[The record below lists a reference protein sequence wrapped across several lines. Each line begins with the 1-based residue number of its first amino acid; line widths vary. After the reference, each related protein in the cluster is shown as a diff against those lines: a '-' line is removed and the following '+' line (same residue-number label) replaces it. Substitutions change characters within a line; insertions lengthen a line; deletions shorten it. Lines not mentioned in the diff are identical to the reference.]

1 MGSRMNAYHRPE
13 ALELLQRRWHVVW
26 RLRRA
31 AHLSAVPE
39 DGRKAR
45 DIVESGD
52 FWPTSNKQ
60 LNIVQHVKHCSR
72 KPAVPPRRGRQ
83 RSFLMRCRRGQPQ
96 HAAASLRC
104 SFLTVSAFGPGFGE
118 GVKEIVL

>member
-31 AHLSAVPE
+31 AHLTAVPE
-39 DGRKAR
+39 DGRKER
-45 DIVESGD
+45 DIVARGD

-60 LNIVQHVKHCSR
+60 LNFVQHVYPCFSFT
-72 KPAVPPRRGRQ
+72 AVPPRRGRQ
-83 RSFLMRCRRGQPQ
+83 RTVRLRRRRGHPPHVAACMRC
-96 HAAASLRC
+96 AY
-104 SFLTVSAFGPGFGE
+104 LTVSAHGPVYAQ
-118 GVKEIVL
+118 GVKENV

>member
-13 ALELLQRRWHVVW
+13 AQEQLQRRWHVVW

-39 DGRKAR
+39 DGRKER
-45 DIVESGD
+45 DNVERGD

-60 LNIVQHVKHCSR
+60 LNFVQHVKPFSS
-72 KPAVPPRRGRQ
+72 KTAVPPRRGRQ
-83 RSFLMRCRRGQPQ
+83 RTVRMRRRLGHPPQVAASMRC
-96 HAAASLRC
+96 AY
-104 SFLTVSAFGPGFGE
+104 LTVSAHEPVYAQ
-118 GVKEIVL
+118 GVKENV